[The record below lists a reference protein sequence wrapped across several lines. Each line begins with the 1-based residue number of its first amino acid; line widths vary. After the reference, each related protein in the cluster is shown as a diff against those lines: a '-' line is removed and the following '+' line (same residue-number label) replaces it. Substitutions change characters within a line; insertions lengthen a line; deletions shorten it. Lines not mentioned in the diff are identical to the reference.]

1 MLSYPM
7 LILFSVAENFCTC
20 FYAVDYLPG
29 IPEWSVEKREK
40 SVAFP
45 TLGRVRR
52 LLMCRHGKRRCNM
65 NVTNVD
71 SLLAQMRAAVAVA
84 QGQVPQ
90 APASTGAAS
99 FSNVLKSSL
108 DGVNQ
113 AQHQAKEMQRAFVL
127 GDDKVS
133 LSDTMIAMQ
142 KANISFQ
149 TTVQVRNRMVAAY
162 NDIMNMQV

>member
-1 MLSYPM
+1 M
-7 LILFSVAENFCTC
+7 
-20 FYAVDYLPG
+20 
-29 IPEWSVEKREK
+29 
-40 SVAFP
+40 
-45 TLGRVRR
+45 
-52 LLMCRHGKRRCNM
+52 NM
-65 NVTNVD
+65 NVANVD

-84 QGQVPQ
+84 QGQAPQ
-90 APASTGAAS
+90 APAATGKADFA
-99 FSNVLKSSL
+99 NVLKASL

-113 AQHQAKEMQRAFVL
+113 AQHQSEDMQKAFVM

-149 TTVQVRNRMVAAY
+149 TAVQVRNKVVAAY

>member
-1 MLSYPM
+1 MS
-7 LILFSVAENFCTC
+7 
-20 FYAVDYLPG
+20 
-29 IPEWSVEKREK
+29 
-40 SVAFP
+40 
-45 TLGRVRR
+45 
-52 LLMCRHGKRRCNM
+52 M

-71 SLLAQMRAAVAVA
+71 SLLSQMRAAMAAA
-84 QGQVPQ
+84 QGQPAQ
-90 APASTGAAS
+90 ATAATGGVDFA
-99 FSNVLKSSL
+99 NVLKSSL

-113 AQHQAKEMQRAFVL
+113 AQHQAEDMQKAFVL

-149 TTVQVRNRMVAAY
+149 TAVQVRNKVVAAY